1 MLYNACK
8 CLITRLLR
16 ILTYESWFWREFL
29 KRLLGGNLHVIAL
42 ILFTQE
48 SNKQCIYHMS
58 CAFCSYSFNC
68 FFCGLEILV
77 TYIHE
82 KEKSSMSWHEMPKV
96 IARKRKWS
104 GVSTMGFIGTAL
116 FEEKK
121 SEDDC
126 SITVVAAVVS
136 LCILL

>member
-1 MLYNACK
+1 M
-8 CLITRLLR
+8 CLSHEL
-16 ILTYESWFWREFL
+16 
-29 KRLLGGNLHVIAL
+29 
-42 ILFTQE
+42 
-48 SNKQCIYHMS
+48 C
-58 CAFCSYSFNC
+58 FCSYKNC
-68 FFCGLEILV
+68 FFSGLEILV
-77 TYIHE
+77 TYIQE

-121 SEDDC
+121 ISEDDC
-126 SITVVAAVVS
+126 SINVVAAVVS

>member
-1 MLYNACK
+1 
-8 CLITRLLR
+8 
-16 ILTYESWFWREFL
+16 
-29 KRLLGGNLHVIAL
+29 
-42 ILFTQE
+42 
-48 SNKQCIYHMS
+48 
-58 CAFCSYSFNC
+58 
-68 FFCGLEILV
+68 
-77 TYIHE
+77 
-82 KEKSSMSWHEMPKV
+82 MSWHEMPKV

-104 GVSTMGFIGTAL
+104 GVSTLGFIGTAL

>member
-1 MLYNACK
+1 M
-8 CLITRLLR
+8 
-16 ILTYESWFWREFL
+16 
-29 KRLLGGNLHVIAL
+29 
-42 ILFTQE
+42 
-48 SNKQCIYHMS
+48 
-58 CAFCSYSFNC
+58 
-68 FFCGLEILV
+68 

-82 KEKSSMSWHEMPKV
+82 QEKSSMSWHEMPKV

-104 GVSTMGFIGTAL
+104 GVSTLGFIGTAL

-126 SITVVAAVVS
+126 SINEVAAVVS

>member
-1 MLYNACK
+1 
-8 CLITRLLR
+8 
-16 ILTYESWFWREFL
+16 
-29 KRLLGGNLHVIAL
+29 
-42 ILFTQE
+42 
-48 SNKQCIYHMS
+48 
-58 CAFCSYSFNC
+58 
-68 FFCGLEILV
+68 
-77 TYIHE
+77 
-82 KEKSSMSWHEMPKV
+82 MPKV

-104 GVSTMGFIGTAL
+104 GVSTMGFGFSTIGTAL